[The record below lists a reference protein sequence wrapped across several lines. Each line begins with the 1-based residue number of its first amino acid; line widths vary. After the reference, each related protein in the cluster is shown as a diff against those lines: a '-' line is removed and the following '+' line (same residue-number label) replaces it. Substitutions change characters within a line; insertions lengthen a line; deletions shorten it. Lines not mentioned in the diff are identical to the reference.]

1 MVKRARGRKFG
12 TSMGAIELSPKKKK
26 RLAKKRKREE
36 ERWASRSGPAVSKR
50 IDHETGEEIA
60 VADDD
65 SSDG

>member
-1 MVKRARGRKFG
+1 
-12 TSMGAIELSPKKKK
+12 MGAIELSPKKKK